1 MSGGTQLALFTMPV
15 PADRT
20 HDWQWRPAG
29 PSECSACLLL
39 WFHDAS
45 RADVIAFLTEDC
57 PVKALDS
64 PQVPPVIVYL
74 V

>member
-1 MSGGTQLALFTMPV
+1 MQLALFEMPRPV
-15 PADRT
+15 KRT
-20 HDWQWRPAG
+20 HDWQWRPFG
-29 PSECSACLLL
+29 PSECAACLLL

-64 PQVPPVIVYL
+64 PQAAPAIVYL
-74 V
+74 A